1 METSEVR
8 DQMRIYAIEILLVN
22 VFASFCMMTDD
33 PLKAVATA
41 RARAIAVVQKLG
53 FPFDAAMSDL
63 CSAELE
69 TALDRLMEMATGQI
83 TQAQKSLKGRM
94 EGDDA

>member
-22 VFASFCMMTDD
+22 VFASLCLMTGD
-33 PLKAVATA
+33 PLGLVAVA

-69 TALDRLMEMATGQI
+69 TALDRLMEMAKGQI
-83 TQAQKSLKGRM
+83 TQTQESLRGKM
-94 EGDDA
+94 EGDA